1 MMIGIVLIHLGQL
14 NAAANELVGDYNLD
28 HSAVLIYLHGIRRLI
43 HHIALRRGNFTDH
56 ILAIGDTCKG
66 EAAVLC
72 GNGGQDRLSV
82 PAVRNSP
89 MIAPASASPFSSFFM
104 PWLSPR
110 RVFFNPFIALNPV
123 FPYG

>member
-43 HHIALRRGNFTDH
+43 HHIAFRRSDFTNH
-56 ILAIGDTCKG
+56 MFAIRDTHLGK
-66 EAAVLC
+66 AAVLC
-72 GNGGQDRLSV
+72 GNGGQDRISV
-82 PAVRNSP
+82 PSVRNSP

-110 RVFFNPFIALNPV
+110 RVFF
-123 FPYG
+123 